1 MICYTP
7 FWKTLKDRNIT
18 TYKLIKYHNVSNGTL
33 YRMRKNKPLSTE
45 TINDF
50 CRILDCRVED
60 ILEYKP
66 DEE

>member
-1 MICYTP
+1 MIDYSP
-7 FWKTLKDRNIT
+7 FWNTIKSKNIT

-33 YRMRKNKPLSTE
+33 YRMRRNKPLSTE

-50 CRILDCRVED
+50 CRILNCKVED
-60 ILEYKP
+60 IIEYKP